1 MSSRDPAAALLT
13 QAAST
18 HGGCF
23 VGKSMSRPELALAVE
38 IEQVR
43 GENIRLKTASSI
55 VQGALTQVSAACEAE
70 RDGFKLALERE
81 REALRTERQEHA
93 ASAEEVARLKQ
104 EISEVNFILHTL
116 TAPLLLTLTP
126 NHVFICRL
134 NETVD
139 CCSEVP
145 REF

>member
-81 REALRTERQEHA
+81 REALRKERVVLYVTDRPVWLVRRRNV
-93 ASAEEVARLKQ
+93 SVMWL
-104 EISEVNFILHTL
+104 
-116 TAPLLLTLTP
+116 
-126 NHVFICRL
+126 
-134 NETVD
+134 
-139 CCSEVP
+139 CCSGSRV
-145 REF
+145 R